1 MFNVGFVSLL
11 QYSRYSNELNIRC
24 STCTFIIKDISLK
37 FKYSPKSAKL
47 QLIFKNQT
55 KYLQNVINTTG
66 SNMYNINIKPYR
78 ILNSSGNKMQEK

>member
-11 QYSRYSNELNIRC
+11 QYSRYSNELRVI
-24 STCTFIIKDISLK
+24 SSLK
-37 FKYSPKSAKL
+37 ISHQNLNTHQNRKITIDIQKSDK
-47 QLIFKNQT
+47 I
-55 KYLQNVINTTG
+55 LQNVINTTG